1 MHEAESTP
9 NSVDSAQPSLS
20 LRIKL
25 KVPHRQMNLRSRRA
39 SSALSGSEYHA
50 SEKSDMNE
58 NPPEEEEQKKVEYG
72 RSRSGR
78 KIKMNYIESSD
89 GEENNLEES
98 AANLF
103 SVANDRR
110 ITRTSKRLRHD
121 SDEKD
126 PPRHSLRTRRTN
138 PQLQGFIEDEEEDDG
153 EALYGRRSRK
163 PKPNGAPIPN
173 GNRKQ
178 SKPRQRQSSRPSR
191 LTRRSS
197 RSAARAASEDFQPN
211 TSSPASADA
220 EGSTDDV
227 ASDLDIQIEPDPE
240 PEPEEEEPDDGKPY
254 SLRQRQPVNYA
265 IPPPLEDLP
274 PPPQGTKRPPHG
286 RSGRS
291 GHGGGGASKKKG
303 LGWSATGAELGRW
316 MGMPADDSVCVSLF
330 NALSIEPIFLQ
341 DSDYPTRTPRKPFG
355 LNPFG
360 AGAVAAGGMLPG
372 ELAAGTPSNLG
383 KIGDAGRSTFTFTF
397 GKLFTGVIF

>member
-1 MHEAESTP
+1 MHEAESTT
-9 NSVDSAQPSLS
+9 NSVDSAHPHHS

-25 KVPHRQMNLRSRRA
+25 KVPQRQMILRSRRA

-50 SEKSDMNE
+50 SEKSDIND
-58 NPPEEEEQKKVEYG
+58 NPPEEEEQAKIEYG
-72 RSRSGR
+72 MSRAGR
-78 KIKMNYIESSD
+78 KFKMKTYIESSD
-89 GEENNLEES
+89 GDEEKFGDS

-103 SVANDRR
+103 SVDNDKKV
-110 ITRTSKRLRHD
+110 TRTSKRLRRGSEDH
-121 SDEKD
+121 DEKH
-126 PPRHSLRTRRTN
+126 PLRHSSRTKRTN

-153 EALYGRRSRK
+153 EAPYGLRSKK

-178 SKPRQRQSSRPSR
+178 QARQRPSRR

-197 RSAARAASEDFQPN
+197 RSAARAPSDDFQPM

-227 ASDLDIQIEPDPE
+227 ASDLDIQPEPEPE
-240 PEPEEEEPDDGKPY
+240 PEPEEEEPDDGRPY

-274 PPPQGTKRPPHG
+274 PPPQGPKRIGPHG

-291 GHGGGGASKKKG
+291 GHGGGGPSKKKG

-316 MGMPADDSVCVSLF
+316 MGMAADDSVSCSL
-330 NALSIEPIFLQ
+330 LSSSSIGLIFLTGLRLPNTDPSETFWTEPIRCR
-341 DSDYPTRTPRKPFG
+341 SCCSGRHAPW
-355 LNPFG
+355 G
-360 AGAVAAGGMLPG
+360 AG
-372 ELAAGTPSNLG
+372 
-383 KIGDAGRSTFTFTF
+383 GRDTLESWQNR
-397 GKLFTGVIF
+397 